1 MIYDNVENIGFYAD
15 KEGAIGKAVE
25 FVREFDPAKPDGR
38 YEIADGIHATVQ
50 SVNTRP
56 AEERNFEA
64 HRQYVDVHIVLEGSE
79 RLDVA
84 APVGEDVKLVQEYDG
99 QKDLVFFTKPK
110 DYSTIILKPGWFAVF
125 FPADGHRPCC
135 SVGEPQAIRKVCVK
149 IKYTLL
155 SNET

>member
-1 MIYDNVENIGFYAD
+1 MIYDSVENVSLYAD
-15 KEGAIGKAVE
+15 KKGAIRKAVQ
-25 FVREFDPAKPDGR
+25 FVRDFDITQADGR
-38 YEIADGIHATVQ
+38 YEIAEGIYAMVQ

-84 APVGEDVKLVQEYDG
+84 APVGEDIKLVQEYDG
-99 QKDLVFFTKPK
+99 QKDLLFFTAVK
-110 DYSTIILKPGWFAVF
+110 DYSTIILKPGQFAVF

-135 SVGEPQAIRKVCVK
+135 SVGEPRSIRKICVK
-149 IKYTLL
+149 IKYTLMA
-155 SNET
+155 NEA